1 MQFFEHDLIVRKQGG
16 FGDFQLKPAGLQTCG
31 SQSAERGREG

>member
-1 MQFFEHDLIVRKQGG
+1 MQFFEHDLIVQKQGG
-16 FGDFQLKPAGLQTCG
+16 LGDFQLKPAGLQTCG